1 MAMEMNHLPLIL
13 EKRDFMILFP
23 SSKKLL
29 KNCTEGELPLDFIN
43 TYYGDKTMMPRP
55 KLLVLWQILRVLRL
69 SLHVLQPNLAS
80 EEAKICL

>member
-1 MAMEMNHLPLIL
+1 MAMEMNHLPWIL

-23 SSKKLL
+23 SSKKLS
-29 KNCTEGELPLDFIN
+29 KICTEGELPLDFIN

-55 KLLVLWQILRVLRL
+55 KLLVLWQKLRMLRL
-69 SLHVLQPNLAS
+69 SLHVLQPKLAS